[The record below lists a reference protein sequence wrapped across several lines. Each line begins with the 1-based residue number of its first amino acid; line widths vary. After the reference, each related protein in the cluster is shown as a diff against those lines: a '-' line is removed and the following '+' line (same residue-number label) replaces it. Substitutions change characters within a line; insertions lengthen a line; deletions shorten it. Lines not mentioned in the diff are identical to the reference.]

1 MPAPEDC
8 PLAASGGGK
17 RGQESPEAPRLFAY
31 DASALEATSNSFN
44 SSSHNIFAGLHGSRR
59 IHLEEFLGVS

>member
-1 MPAPEDC
+1 M
-8 PLAASGGGK
+8 

-31 DASALEATSNSFN
+31 DASAPEATSNSFN
-44 SSSHNIFAGLHGSRR
+44 SSSHNIFAGLHGSRP